1 MRKTFINEAILS
13 AEKSTL
19 KSANHGA
26 IVVYRGK
33 IVGRGYNK
41 YCVEN
46 VNKVNR
52 WSVHAEVDAIN
63 NALRKISHEDL
74 RKSTLIVVRKM
85 KNLDENENCREC
97 ISKNNTET
105 LTIKKPGKNEKNG
118 DWYNYKENYKG
129 KLPKM
134 SSSQNLVCEEIGLSA
149 PCKHCANYI
158 KRNGIKTCYFS

>member
-1 MRKTFINEAILS
+1 MRKTFVNEAILS

-46 VNKVNR
+46 INKVNR

-74 RKSTLIVVRKM
+74 RKSTLIVVRIM
-85 KNLDENENCREC
+85 KNLDETSG
-97 ISKNNTET
+97 SKS
-105 LTIKKPGKNEKNG
+105 K
-118 DWYNYKENYKG
+118 DNYKAP
-129 KLPKM
+129 KLSDTN
-134 SSSQNLVCEEIGLSA
+134 SSICEEIGLSA
-149 PCKHCANYI
+149 PCKHCANFI
-158 KRNGIKTCYFS
+158 KRSGIKTCFFS

>member
-1 MRKTFINEAILS
+1 MRQTFINEAILS

-26 IVVYRGK
+26 VVVYRGK

-63 NALRKISHEDL
+63 NALRKISQEDL

-85 KNLDENENCREC
+85 KNLDPNE
-97 ISKNNTET
+97 IITSKS
-105 LTIKKPGKNEKNG
+105 TIQNKHQSNNEKNK
-118 DWYNYKENYKG
+118 DWYNYKENYRG

-134 SSSQNLVCEEIGLSA
+134 SNSHNLICEEIGLSA
-149 PCKHCANYI
+149 PCKHCANFI